1 MGQRAAHSLAVAT
14 LTVDDCPETGDRRED
29 MQLHYNVASPFVRK
43 VMAVAIETGLAE
55 RIEPVKR
62 LPSPIAPVA
71 EVNADN
77 PLGKIPC
84 LVTDEAG
91 ALYDSRVICEYLDSL
106 HQGPKMFPASGAP
119 RWTALRRQALADGIM
134 DAGVLTRY
142 ETFVRPQEARWEA
155 WTENQKQ
162 KFRRGLN
169 ALESEGPSL
178 GVVDIGTLAIA
189 CALGYLDFRYPEEDW
204 RAGRPRLTAWLEQFG
219 QRPSIAQTAPQEV
232 W

>member
-1 MGQRAAHSLAVAT
+1 
-14 LTVDDCPETGDRRED
+14 

-62 LPSPIAPVA
+62 LPSPVAPVA

-77 PLGKIPC
+77 PLGKVPC
-84 LVTDEAG
+84 LVADDG
-91 ALYDSRVICEYLDSL
+91 SALYDSRVICEYLDSL
-106 HQGPKMFPASGAP
+106 HHGARMFPPSGAA

-134 DAGVLTRY
+134 DAGVLARY
-142 ETFVRPQEARWEA
+142 ETFVRPHETRWQP
-155 WTENQKQ
+155 WIDNQKQ
-162 KFRRGLN
+162 KFRRGLD
-169 ALESEGPSL
+169 ALEQGGASL

-189 CALGYLDFRYPEEDW
+189 CALGYLDFRYADEDW
-204 RAGRPRLTAWLEQFG
+204 RARRPRLAAWLEQFA

>member
-1 MGQRAAHSLAVAT
+1 
-14 LTVDDCPETGDRRED
+14 

-43 VMAVAIETGLAE
+43 VMAVAIETGLFE

-62 LPSPIAPVA
+62 LPSPVAPVA

-84 LVTDEAG
+84 LLTDDG
-91 ALYDSRVICEYLDSL
+91 MALYDSRVICEYLDSL
-106 HQGPKMFPASGAP
+106 HHGPRMFPPAGAA
-119 RWTALRRQALADGIM
+119 RWAALRRQALADGIM

-155 WTENQKQ
+155 WIDNQKQ
-162 KFRRGLN
+162 KFRRGLD
-169 ALESEGPSL
+169 ALEHEGASL

-189 CALGYLDFRYPEEDW
+189 CALGYLDFRYPDEDW
-204 RAGRPRLTAWLEQFG
+204 RAGRPRLAAWLEQFA
-219 QRPSIAQTAPQEV
+219 QRPAIAQTAPQEV